1 MDSIFI
7 NCENSKTSDPH
18 RLLLNLSDK
27 LNMLFYQTLVFTI
40 HGKIQKSY
48 TKIKNLKY
56 QLRYGMESLNY
67 LMDHILYKIF
77 KIILTIS

>member
-7 NCENSKTSDPH
+7 NSEDSKTSGPH
-18 RLLLNLSDK
+18 RLLLNLSDEI
-27 LNMLFYQTLVFTI
+27 NMLLYQTLVFAT

-56 QLRYGMESLNY
+56 QLRYRMETLNY
-67 LMDHILYKIF
+67 LMDHILY
-77 KIILTIS
+77 